1 LKLIE
6 EHNLHKHDHGDVKNN
21 FFKARKVNENKF
33 SLQSGAFGSKE
44 NAEKQ
49 RLLIN
54 GAGFDA
60 RIVDLKRNNKRLYIV
75 RIGYF
80 ESKENAEKVANN
92 IKLKLD
98 LSTIIIDN

>member
-1 LKLIE
+1 MHLFQTQQENHHYYKKE
-6 EHNLHKHDHGDVKNN
+6 EENLW
-21 FFKARKVNENKF
+21 AM
-33 SLQSGAFGSKE
+33 KE

-60 RIVDLKRNNKRLYIV
+60 RIVDLKRNDKRLYIV
-75 RIGYF
+75 RVGYF